1 MVSKASIIYIDLYI
15 YDIIVTGAGWRRVIT
30 NSLQLEGQLRREE
43 AEGGAA
49 VPGGAGHAAPG
60 RG

>member
-1 MVSKASIIYIDLYI
+1 M

>member
-1 MVSKASIIYIDLYI
+1 MLSMVRQST
-15 YDIIVTGAGWRRVIT
+15 DIIVTCAGWLT
-30 NSLQLEGQLRREE
+30 NRLQLEGQLRREE

-60 RG
+60 GG

>member
-1 MVSKASIIYIDLYI
+1 MLSMVRQST
-15 YDIIVTGAGWRRVIT
+15 DIIVTCAGWRRIIT
-30 NSLQLEGQLRREE
+30 NRSQLEGQLRREE

-60 RG
+60 GG